1 MNRLSSNSHAV
12 DISMGTILKIVI
24 VGLVLWF
31 LFNVRDIIGIAL
43 VALIFSAAI
52 DPWVDGL
59 QRRGIPRSLSIVI
72 LFTLTVAFISLI
84 VVLFVPLIIDQL
96 RSLSQNFPAFY
107 ERLLSSVPTTEDQS
121 LVGTVQQSLEGASRQ
136 LGTLTQSIFTGVASF
151 FGGFI
156 SFIVILV
163 LTFYMT
169 LEEDGIK
176 RFFTGLAPT
185 HYHPYLTRLF
195 LRLQERL
202 GMWLRGQLL
211 LGAIVASLTFIGL
224 LILDVKYVLVLA
236 LIAGVTELIPAIGP
250 IIGSVPAIL
259 VAFSDSPLKALLVLI
274 LFIIIQQLE
283 NHLIVPRVMSKVT
296 GLNPII
302 IILVM
307 LIGGKTAGI
316 AGVFLAVPVTIV
328 LQTFLDDFLT
338 QRQAVDEKLE
348 PEQPTQ
354 GQ

>member
-1 MNRLSSNSHAV
+1 MSIIRSANHAV
-12 DISMGTILKIVI
+12 DISMGTILKIV
-24 VGLVLWF
+24 VVSAALFF
-31 LFNVRDIIGIAL
+31 LYNVRDIIGITL

-52 DPWVDGL
+52 DPWVDSL
-59 QRRGIPRSLSIVI
+59 QRRRIPRSLSIVI
-72 LFTLTVAFISLI
+72 LFAITVAFVALI
-84 VVLFVPLIIDQL
+84 VILFVPLITDQL
-96 RSLSQNFPAFY
+96 KSLAQNFPAFY
-107 ERLLSSVPTTEDQS
+107 ERLLSTVPTSQDKT
-121 LVGTVQQSLEGASRQ
+121 LVGTVQQSLEGASNQ
-136 LGTLTQSIFTGVASF
+136 LGNLTQSIFTGVASF
-151 FGGFI
+151 FGGFV

-211 LGAIVASLTFIGL
+211 LGAIIASMTFVGL

-259 VAFSDSPLKALLVLI
+259 VAFSDSPIKALFVLVLYI
-274 LFIIIQQLE
+274 VIQQLE

-302 IILVM
+302 IILVL

-338 QRQAVDEKLE
+338 QRQNTDEKLE
-348 PEQPTQ
+348 PEQPIVEK
-354 GQ
+354 